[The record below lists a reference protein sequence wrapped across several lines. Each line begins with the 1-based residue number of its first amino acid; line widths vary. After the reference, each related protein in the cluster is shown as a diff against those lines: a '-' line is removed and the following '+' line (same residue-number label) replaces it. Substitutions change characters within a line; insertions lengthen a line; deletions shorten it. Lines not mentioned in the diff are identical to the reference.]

1 MLAVIIERT
10 ITDAQIGI
18 MVSFAVLT
26 FGTLLSTILYLD
38 KKLRLSVDQNEALVE
53 VLIELA
59 SKKKLNNIK
68 KLKDEKDSI

>member
-38 KKLRLSVDQNEALVE
+38 KKLRLSVEQNEALVE
-53 VLIELA
+53 VLRELA
-59 SKKKLNNIK
+59 SKKKKQKEVL
-68 KLKDEKDSI
+68 

>member
-38 KKLRLSVDQNEALVE
+38 KKLRLSVDQNEALVG
-53 VLIELA
+53 VLMELA